1 MRLIVVAAVVLVGA
15 VGLAARSRPEP
26 QIPDHF
32 TNLKILPKDISRNDL
47 VGVMRAFALN
57 LGTRCEHCHV
67 GEGND
72 LSKFDF
78 ASDAKPEKG
87 TARKMLTMVTAI
99 NTELLKGVGDPAK
112 PPVVTCYTC
121 HRGALKPLAA
131 PAGGGGA
138 ALTWP

>member
-1 MRLIVVAAVVLVGA
+1 MRLIVAAAIVLTSA
-15 VGLAARSRPEP
+15 VGLAARATPAP

-47 VGVMRAFALN
+47 VGVMRGFAIN

-78 ASDAKPEKG
+78 ASDAKPEKA
-87 TARKMLTMVTAI
+87 TARTMLAMVTTI
-99 NTELLKGVGDPAK
+99 NRDLLKGVGDPAK

-131 PAGGGGA
+131 APSGGD
-138 ALTWP
+138 